1 MPIDK
6 KQFWEDKI
14 IGWEDIRYK
23 RDTTNFNIFENFVNK
38 TNKTLIFRLNIAFK
52 ILEPLLRNKKSRT
65 DFIYNKRDQ
74 IKKFIIKI

>member
-23 RDTTNFNIFENFVNK
+23 RDTTNFNIFENFVNR
-38 TNKTLIFRLNIAFK
+38 TNKTLIYRLNTMDNRVDDNINPSA
-52 ILEPLLRNKKSRT
+52 IS
-65 DFIYNKRDQ
+65 
-74 IKKFIIKI
+74 